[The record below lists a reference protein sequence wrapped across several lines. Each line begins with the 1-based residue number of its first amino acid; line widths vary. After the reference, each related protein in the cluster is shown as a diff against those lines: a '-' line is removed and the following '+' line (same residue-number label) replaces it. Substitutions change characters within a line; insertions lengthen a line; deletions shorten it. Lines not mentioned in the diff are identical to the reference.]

1 MFKKQSI
8 QRPRKFL
15 GFAGTKRLTEEIW
28 IITNVKLKSYWS
40 MLNLEM

>member
-8 QRPRKFL
+8 QKPRKFL

-28 IITNVKLKSYWS
+28 IIYERKIKIVLVNA
-40 MLNLEM
+40 

>member
-1 MFKKQSI
+1 MFKNQSI

-28 IITNVKLKSYWS
+28 ITYERKIKIVLVNA
-40 MLNLEM
+40 